1 MKKVYL
7 QYWEESERG
16 WGVRPDG
23 CSLHLRIEDQKIYI
37 NSIQESRMNDKEVP
51 YEYDRTVGEPFE
63 VMIKDDL
70 YDEVKNSLRLYQHQM
85 NNLIKL
91 EEIIIL

>member
-23 CSLHLRIEDQKIYI
+23 CSLHLTMEEQKKYIE
-37 NSIQESRMNDKEVP
+37 SIQESRMNDKEVP
-51 YEYDRTVGEPFE
+51 YEYDRVVGDPFE